1 MAEVS
6 SVKEVSKSD
15 FQIHLL
21 RCLLSYRMR
30 TTLHWNIAGCS
41 GTAEIAL
48 TDQYAEA
55 LQEAIRCMEKVHGR
69 DSLSHDSAV

>member
-6 SVKEVSKSD
+6 IVEEVSKSD

-21 RCLLSYRMR
+21 RCLLSYHRR
-30 TTLHWNIAGCS
+30 ATLHWDRAG
-41 GTAEIAL
+41 GFATAEMVL

-69 DSLSHDSAV
+69 DRLSHDSAV